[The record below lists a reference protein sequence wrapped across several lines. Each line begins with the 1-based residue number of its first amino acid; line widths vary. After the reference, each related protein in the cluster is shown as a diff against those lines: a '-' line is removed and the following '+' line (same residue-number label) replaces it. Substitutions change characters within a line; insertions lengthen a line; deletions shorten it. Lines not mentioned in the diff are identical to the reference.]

1 MIAKIDMKPNE
12 MTKCGFEQRE
22 IAGDAYW
29 EDPRWKEVQNLR
41 KEGKH
46 LEANSL
52 VFKIREHWGV
62 D

>member
-1 MIAKIDMKPNE
+1 MKPNE

-22 IAGDAYW
+22 LVGDAYW
-29 EDPRWKEVQNLR
+29 KDPRWKEVERLR

-46 LEANSL
+46 PEANGL
-52 VFKIREHWGV
+52 VMTIRNDWGV